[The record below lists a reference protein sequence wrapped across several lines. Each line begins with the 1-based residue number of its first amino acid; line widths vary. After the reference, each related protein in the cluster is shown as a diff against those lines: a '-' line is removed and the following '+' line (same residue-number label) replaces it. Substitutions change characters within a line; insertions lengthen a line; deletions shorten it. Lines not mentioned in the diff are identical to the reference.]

1 MCAHLCPGEERE
13 EPLRHHVGEAL
24 QQGVTLALR
33 LLCTAE
39 VRQVRQVR
47 QGVTRVYRLTRFL
60 VRDSLVRG

>member
-47 QGVTRVYRLTRFL
+47 Q
-60 VRDSLVRG
+60 

>member
-1 MCAHLCPGEERE
+1 MCAHLRPGEERE
-13 EPLRHHVGEAL
+13 EPLRHYVGEAL

-47 QGVTRVYRLTRFL
+47 Q
-60 VRDSLVRG
+60 